1 VQVARTISASFAD
14 RVAEH
19 GRQMLQSE
27 VAWRELS
34 ERPACYSLGDV
45 VYFLKHFSKKQG
57 FMRTIAVFGLMLI
70 SALLVLGCS
79 SGPAAVD
86 ASPASSPVSDVH
98 AGAARQLAVEHF
110 IDGTVYEMKG
120 EYAKAVLEFQDALR
134 YEQSHGIYFALS
146 KNYSYLRKHSLAIEA
161 GKEAVRLA
169 PDNLDYRRTLAE
181 AMHRAF
187 QPDAAADQYR
197 EILAR
202 DSSARDAWYGLARI
216 EQSRKPLQALETY
229 QTILERFG
237 PDWNVYLQVADLHS
251 RLGQHRESARALE
264 QMTTMDP
271 GNQALKKS
279 LADAYARA
287 EEYDLALKT
296 FKELNELDPSNL
308 EYVAEIAGIYL
319 IQKNYD
325 AATEQFEDILSRD
338 SVAIEVKLR
347 IGELYFSQLE
357 DDSTLAP
364 QARSVF
370 TYIRD
375 THPEDWRAY
384 WFLGAIGAITDD
396 DSASIYNFRKVTE
409 LASWNADAWVYL
421 SSVFLGS
428 NNFEEMA
435 TVLESAL
442 KVLPDDFRV
451 NFFLGVAYGR
461 LGQDSDAIRVLRR
474 ACAIDPENV
483 DALSQLALVYDGMG
497 RYAESDSLYDIAI
510 RIAPDNDLLLN
521 NYGYSLAE
529 RGTRLDEAL
538 EMATKAVQAQPE
550 NPSYLDTLGWIYFQL
565 GRYSEAER
573 YVREAIEKGEENAI
587 VYEHLGDIYF
597 KLDQLDRAMENW
609 NMALEL
615 DEGNTAL
622 REKIAR
628 GSL

>member
-1 VQVARTISASFAD
+1 
-14 RVAEH
+14 
-19 GRQMLQSE
+19 
-27 VAWRELS
+27 
-34 ERPACYSLGDV
+34 
-45 VYFLKHFSKKQG
+45 
-57 FMRTIAVFGLMLI
+57 
-70 SALLVLGCS
+70 
-79 SGPAAVD
+79 
-86 ASPASSPVSDVH
+86 
-98 AGAARQLAVEHF
+98 
-110 IDGTVYEMKG
+110 
-120 EYAKAVLEFQDALR
+120 LEFQDALR
-134 YEQSHGIYFALS
+134 YEKSHGIYFALS
-146 KNYSYLRKHSLAIEA
+146 KNYSYLRKHALAIET

-169 PDNLDYRRTLAE
+169 PENLDYRRTLAE
-181 AMHRAF
+181 ALNRAY
-187 QPDAAADQYR
+187 QPEAAAEQYR

-216 EQSRKPLQALETY
+216 EQSRTPLQALSTY
-229 QTILERFG
+229 EAILGRFG

-264 QMTTMDP
+264 QMTELDP

-296 FKELNELDPSNL
+296 FKELNELDPANL

-319 IQKNYD
+319 IQKNYN
-325 AATEQFEDILSRD
+325 AATEQFEEILSRD

-347 IGELYFSQLE
+347 IGEIYFSQLE
-357 DDSTLAP
+357 NDSTLAP
-364 QARSVF
+364 QAWSVF
-370 TYIRD
+370 TQIRD
-375 THPEDWRAY
+375 AYPEDWRAY
-384 WFLGAIGAITDD
+384 WFLGAIGAITHD
-396 DSASIYNFRKVTE
+396 DSASIRNFRRVTE

-435 TVLESAL
+435 TVLESAR

-461 LGQDSDAIRVLRR
+461 LGRDDDAVRVLLR

-497 RYAESDSLYDIAI
+497 RYTESDSLYDMAV
-510 RIAPDNDLLLN
+510 RMAPDNDLLLN

-529 RGTRLDEAL
+529 RGIRLDEAL
-538 EMATKAVQAQPE
+538 EMATKAVKAQPE
-550 NPSYLDTLGWIYFQL
+550 NPSYLDTIGWVYYRL
-565 GRYSEAER
+565 GRYREAER
-573 YVREAIEKGEENAI
+573 YVRDAIEKGEENAV

-597 KLDQLDRAMENW
+597 KLDQPDRAMEHW